1 MLTDLKVAC
10 AVLTRLPV
18 GLADPP
24 SRSELLQA
32 VHWFPLAG
40 VAVGAAAALVF
51 FLAGLAGLP
60 GLPALL
66 LALATQILATGA
78 LHEVGLAATLDALQP
93 AAGRDAAAGRFGTL
107 ALILALLARVA
118 ALTTFWSPASFAAA
132 LVAASAASRAVLPGV
147 MLVQPPAAG
156 GSWERPDPAR
166 VGLGLGLA
174 CAVAVAL
181 LPPAVAVQALLW
193 TGLAAAAVAVTLG
206 RRLGG
211 VSGHGLG
218 AVQQAAEIAFLLS
231 LAADGWPRS
240 L

>member
-1 MLTDLKVAC
+1 MLTDLKIAC

-18 GLADPP
+18 GLAGPP
-24 SRSELLQA
+24 SRAELLQA

-40 VAVGAAAALVF
+40 VVVGAAAALVF

-93 AAGRDAAAGRFGTL
+93 GAGRDAAAGRFGTL
-107 ALILALLARVA
+107 ALILALLARIA

-132 LVAASAASRAVLPGV
+132 LVAASAASRAALPAV
-147 MLVQPPAAG
+147 MLVQPPAPG
-156 GSWERPDPAR
+156 GSWDRPDPAR
-166 VGLGLGLA
+166 VALGLGLA
-174 CAVAVAL
+174 CAVALAL

-193 TGLAAAAVAVTLG
+193 NGVAAAAVAITLG

-211 VSGHGLG
+211 CSAHGLG
-218 AVQQAAEIAFLLS
+218 AVQQVGEIAFLFS
-231 LAADGWPRS
+231 LAADGWPRVV
-240 L
+240 